1 MRRKV
6 STAMLVICSLASV
19 SMPAVAATK
28 SCKKVGSV
36 KLVSGVQ
43 YICEKSK
50 KKLSW
55 VIKQK
60 PPTARA
66 VISGDGALPGSIQD
80 CKLSDSRMLPD
91 GSRPMV
97 LSDYEIPYK
106 PGIDY
111 GYLEVDK
118 KSGFISGNPHLS
130 PGFPLPSGMWPSTG
144 VNRVAVLAVEYL
156 DAPASGNQLA
166 IARKTGEQVNDWLA
180 DQSGGK
186 LRLDFKYGDRIFQ
199 VQRNSESYKLYSIAS
214 NSAPQAIAD
223 IVAAADPYFDFTG
236 IETLWVINPKSVGS
250 VPIAGYQLGSIPEDF
265 NFPGSPGHPKGVS
278 VVATNE
284 GVLKRWTGNGAY
296 QYREDNDFWTFFA
309 HEMAHYFGIQDLKYR
324 TQRVQEDGTKTAF
337 DDAQNNQPF
346 SQMDIMSD
354 QDGGSRSIHSF
365 HRLLLNWWD
374 ENQIHCQA
382 LLPGKTVTAKLG
394 AFSGRTAGVKSLMI
408 RLDQYRLLVVESR
421 RKIGY
426 DQWLDGVAVGVNR
439 GKGLERAY
447 LSELGTSGLIVFVH
461 DVRTPQHYSPSHIQI
476 PNDGRLRTIGHVTC
490 TNCDWGNPNNPNQKW
505 DPKDMRGPQVEVR
518 YDPLIR
524 LNQSVTIEGYTITN
538 LESKTDGDVVSVQR
552 SQS

>member
-1 MRRKV
+1 
-6 STAMLVICSLASV
+6 
-19 SMPAVAATK
+19 MPALAATK
-28 SCKKVGSV
+28 SCNKVGSV
-36 KLVSGVQ
+36 KLISGIRYV
-43 YICEKSK
+43 CTNSK
-50 KKLSW
+50 GKRSW
-55 VIKQK
+55 VVKGK
-60 PPTARA
+60 LPAVKA
-66 VISGDGALPGSIQD
+66 VISGDGALAGSIKD

-97 LSDYEIPYK
+97 LSDYQIPYK

-118 KSGFISGNPHLS
+118 SGSFVQGNPHLS
-130 PGFPLPSGMWPSTG
+130 PGFPLPAGMWPSTG

-156 DAPASGNQLA
+156 DAPAAGNELA
-166 IARKTGEQVNDWLA
+166 IAKTTGEEVNAWLA

-214 NSAPQAIAD
+214 NAAPQAIAD

-250 VPIAGYQLGSIPEDF
+250 VPIAGYRLGSIPEDF
-265 NFPGSPGHPKGVS
+265 NYPGNPGDPKGVS
-278 VVATNE
+278 VVATKE
-284 GVLKRWTGNGAY
+284 GVLKRWTGNGGY
-296 QYREDNDFWTFFA
+296 QYRSDNNLWTFFA
-309 HEMAHYFGIQDLKYR
+309 HEMTHYFGIQDLKYR
-324 TQRVQEDGTKTAF
+324 TKRVQEDGTKTDF
-337 DDAQNNQPF
+337 DLAQNNQPF
-346 SQMDIMSD
+346 SQMDLMSD

-374 ENQIHCQA
+374 DKEIHCQA
-382 LLPGKTVTAKLG
+382 LLPGKTVTAKLE

-408 RLDQYRLLVVESR
+408 RLDQHRLLVVESR

-426 DQWLDGVAVGVNR
+426 DQWLDQVAVGIDR
-439 GKGLERAY
+439 GKGLERTY
-447 LSELGTSGLIVFVH
+447 LSDLGTSGLIVFVH
-461 DVRTPQHYSPSHIQI
+461 DVRTPQHYSPSHVQI
-476 PNDGRLRTIGHVTC
+476 PNDGRSRTIGNVTC
-490 TNCDWGNPNNPNQKW
+490 TNCDWGNPNNPNQLW

-524 LNQSVTIEGYTITN
+524 LNQSVTFEGYTVTN
-538 LESKTDGDVVSVQR
+538 RESNTGGDVVSVQR
-552 SQS
+552 SQP